1 MNAPQAKNFQIFL
14 FKLLMD
20 ARWDNLPLRNR
31 PPPWKWKFSDLPLK
45 FKTSKFQL
53 PPNTSGGDV
62 RTMIFNGLIYKQ
74 IDGVAMDSTLQ
85 PFRIKEILS

>member
-1 MNAPQAKNFQIFL
+1 
-14 FKLLMD
+14 MD
-20 ARWDNLPLRNR
+20 ARWDNLPLRNW

-45 FKTSKFQL
+45 FKTSKFQPPP
-53 PPNTSGGDV
+53 PPNTSGVDV

-85 PFRIKEILS
+85 PSLIKEILS